1 MVTQSHASRLA
12 SAVDVINEPPER
24 RFNRAFD
31 PASARRQLRVS
42 ILLVTAVGLAAFTL
56 GFALPLHAP
65 HATKLSPL
73 SDHSGFKGRLVTI
86 NDH

>member
-1 MVTQSHASRLA
+1 MVTQSHATLFG
-12 SAVDVINEPPER
+12 SATGVISEPSER

-42 ILLVTAVGLAAFTL
+42 VLLVTAMGLAAFTL
-56 GFALPLHAP
+56 GFALPLNAP

-73 SDHSGFKGRLVTI
+73 SEHTGFKGRLVAI
-86 NDH
+86 DHP